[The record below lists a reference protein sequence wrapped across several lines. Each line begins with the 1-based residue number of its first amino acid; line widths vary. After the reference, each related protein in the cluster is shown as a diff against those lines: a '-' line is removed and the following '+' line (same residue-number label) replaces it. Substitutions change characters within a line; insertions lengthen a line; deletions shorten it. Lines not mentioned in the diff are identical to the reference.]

1 MEQNKNSA
9 TRPSWYTQG
18 RVECIEAMESAF
30 SGKDVATFCRL
41 NAFKYVWRSTAHK
54 DSDDVNVRKAIW
66 FLERSLKYSSALA
79 RWSKTTTSTAFQN
92 KSYAFE

>member
-9 TRPSWYTQG
+9 PRPSWYTQG

-30 SGKDVATFCRL
+30 SGEDVATFCRL

-54 DSDDVNVRKAIW
+54 DGIDVNVRKAIIMV
-66 FLERSLKYSSALA
+66 SGALVKIFNGHQ
-79 RWSKTTTSTAFQN
+79 RIL
-92 KSYAFE
+92 